1 MDTVSAAADHHVRVM
16 EARIE
21 KQKALVQE
29 LEAAG
34 ADAAEQIQ
42 RLDLLVRVLDEM
54 RIQLGKLSPT
64 ELDAKRSDTAIA
76 LRMLSE
82 TRGTK

>member
-1 MDTVSAAADHHVRVM
+1 MDTVGAAANHHVRVM

-21 KQKALVQE
+21 KQKALVQQ
-29 LEAAG
+29 LEATG
-34 ADAAEQIQ
+34 GDPAEQIR
-42 RLDLLVRVLDEM
+42 RLDLLVRALEEM
-54 RIQLGKLSPT
+54 RIQLGNLSPT

-82 TRGTK
+82 TRSQN